1 MQQLHLVGFT
11 TDHRS
16 LIFSVRRGAKSGS
29 YVVEVDD
36 AFLDAV
42 DGAKSF
48 VEGAAGSA
56 EDGDGG
62 EAYQQA
68 ARPESALTV
77 REVQARL
84 RRGLSIEQVAVHAGV
99 EPSWIARFAAPVLAE
114 QASVVRAVRAS
125 RFAKARL
132 GPSASPLGESVYRNL
147 VDRGVT
153 TPREELD
160 RGWRARQLADG
171 RWLVIFKYASRG
183 RKLEAVWEY
192 DAETRALSARDR
204 LATQLAHRPG
214 PAPSARAA
222 AQARRP
228 ATKGTKGTTARTP
241 ARSRAAPASSAP
253 EKAAAK
259 RVASAR
265 KAARARMEAEAEKA
279 TRRNVKVARQAAKRP
294 ARARVI
300 EPAVV
305 EDEEPEEVE
314 TEVEELA
321 LEELAVEE
329 LAVEVEETEVEVEL
343 AVEELAEEQL
353 AVDEVEEEVPAPAPA
368 AIFFDDVA
376 EVVDEP
382 ELAMRWHLPPP
393 QPVPP
398 LPRRRE
404 PLRAGRGDELEE
416 PSAAPKRLLR
426 VRTDLAPPADDGQ
439 APPEPA
445 TVPSPPPERRRTRP
459 LRAR

>member
-1 MQQLHLVGFT
+1 VQQLHLVGFT

-56 EDGDGG
+56 EDGGGG

-265 KAARARMEAEAEKA
+265 KAARARMEAEAVKA
-279 TRRNVKVARQAAKRP
+279 TRRNVRVARQAAKRP
-294 ARARVI
+294 ARPRVI
-300 EPAVV
+300 EPAVI
-305 EDEEPEEVE
+305 EHEEPEEVE
-314 TEVEELA
+314 V
-321 LEELAVEE
+321 ELAVEE

-404 PLRAGRGDELEE
+404 PLRAGRGDEVEE
-416 PSAAPKRLLR
+416 PSAAPKRLRR
-426 VRTDLAPPADDGQ
+426 VRADLASPADDGQ

-445 TVPSPPPERRRTRP
+445 AGPSPPPERRRTRP

>member
-1 MQQLHLVGFT
+1 VQQLHLVGFT

-62 EAYQQA
+62 EAYHQA

-294 ARARVI
+294 ARPRAI
-300 EPAVV
+300 EPAVI
-305 EDEEPEEVE
+305 EDEEPEEI
-314 TEVEELA
+314 EVEELA
-321 LEELAVEE
+321 IEE

-353 AVDEVEEEVPAPAPA
+353 AVDEVEEEVPASAPA

-426 VRTDLAPPADDGQ
+426 VRADLASPADDGQ

-445 TVPSPPPERRRTRP
+445 ADLAPPPERRRTRP

>member
-1 MQQLHLVGFT
+1 VQQLHLVGFT
-11 TDHRS
+11 TNHRS

-36 AFLDAV
+36 AFLEAV

-56 EDGDGG
+56 EDSGGG
-62 EAYQQA
+62 EAYQLA

-132 GPSASPLGESVYRNL
+132 GPSVSPLGESVYRNL

-153 TPREELD
+153 TSREELD

-183 RKLEAVWEY
+183 RKLEAAWEY
-192 DAETRALSARDR
+192 DPETGALSARDR

-294 ARARVI
+294 ARPRVV
-300 EPAVV
+300 EPAIV
-305 EDEEPEEVE
+305 EDEEPGEVE
-314 TEVEELA
+314 
-321 LEELAVEE
+321 VEE

-343 AVEELAEEQL
+343 AVEEI
-353 AVDEVEEEVPAPAPA
+353 EEEVPAPAPA

-398 LPRRRE
+398 PPRRRE
-404 PLRAGRGDELEE
+404 PLRAGRGDEVEE

-426 VRTDLAPPADDGQ
+426 VRGDLAPPAGDGQ

-445 TVPSPPPERRRTRP
+445 AGPSPPPERRRTRP